1 MTDPKNKELIATDY
15 SNQPFIVLQG
25 TLLEEQQETL
35 QVDRMVLEEESMV
48 EKYKKQAEE
57 LKKEQEASKIR

>member
-35 QVDRMVLEEESMV
+35 QVDRMALEEESMV